1 MQRKPGQV
9 SSAEWKLQGIDALF
23 QMYLPA
29 ARVLTRVRR
38 MASFC
43 LANASRGLYRLLA
56 GAGLAVML
64 AAAAGGGT
72 ALAQSVPEEALRQ
85 SEDLQRRQQDFL
97 DQQERL
103 FRQVAPP
110 QRESAAPREDAG
122 ALPEGGTC
130 IPVKRVIFSKASVF
144 EPGRL
149 QKLVPDR
156 DCLGI
161 AQISTIVR
169 DATNLYVDAG
179 FVTSRAYLPEQD
191 LSTGELRI
199 EVLEGRVETVEIRQN
214 GELRQRGHGAL
225 PGVTGQ
231 ILNIRTIEQGLDQI
245 NGLSSKD
252 AKISLKPG
260 AEAGFSIVVVEITAK
275 RPWRASV
282 AVDNSGS
289 ESTGDLQLEGSFTVE
304 DLFGQFETLSLVHK
318 RSDPSLGEPRA
329 SESTSL
335 QIAVPRGFWTWRWSS
350 SFFQYSSEVEG
361 QLQSF
366 RTSGTNWTHKGEI
379 ERLLWRDQVS
389 KTYARVSVSVKDAR
403 NYLEETKLDTSSR
416 ILSVLRGEV
425 SHTRQMLGG
434 SLTLQA
440 GLDQGTTWFGA
451 AKDRLAEAGA
461 PRAQFL
467 KSDGEISFLRGWQIG
482 GVQVVASTRLAAQ
495 HSPDL
500 LWSSE
505 QLSLGGSSTVRGFDG
520 QSLSAVNGLYSRNEL
535 SVTPPL
541 IPENLAKYAGQLSLF
556 AGLDS
561 GWQLPG
567 PGAFE
572 GQEHVLGAALGAR
585 LQGGIVF
592 GEISYER
599 ALQAPR
605 SFSREPVLRLRA
617 GLTLSNF

>member
-1 MQRKPGQV
+1 M
-9 SSAEWKLQGIDALF
+9 F
-23 QMYLPA
+23 QKYLPEVRVA
-29 ARVLTRVRR
+29 TRARRTP
-38 MASFC
+38 SFC
-43 LANASRGLYRLLA
+43 SVSAFRGLSRRLA
-56 GAGLAVML
+56 GAGLALML
-64 AAAAGGGT
+64 AAAAGGSV
-72 ALAQSVPEEALRQ
+72 ASAQGVPEEALRQ

-110 QRESAAPREDAG
+110 QGGPVAPREDAG
-122 ALPEGGTC
+122 IVPEGGTC
-130 IPVKRVIFSKASVF
+130 IPVKRVIFSKASIF
-144 EPGRL
+144 SHERL

-161 AQISTIVR
+161 AQISAIVR

-179 FVTSRAYLPEQD
+179 YVTSRAYLPEQD

-214 GELRQRGHGAL
+214 GELRQRGHGVL

-289 ESTGDLQLEGSFTVE
+289 ESTGDVQFEGTFTVE

-318 RSDPSLGEPRA
+318 RSDPSLGEPKA

-389 KTYARVSVSVKDAR
+389 KTHARVSVSVKDAR
-403 NYLEETKLDTSSR
+403 NYLEDTKLDTSSR

-451 AKDRLAEAGA
+451 AKDRLAETGA

-482 GVQVVASTRLAAQ
+482 GVQVVASSRLAAQ
-495 HSPDL
+495 YSPDL

-541 IPENLAKYAGQLSLF
+541 IPEDLTKYAGQLSLF

-572 GQEHVLGAALGAR
+572 GQEHVLGAAVGAR

-605 SFSREPVLRLRA
+605 SFTREPVLRLRA